1 VTIREAQKRCSTRD
15 AVKAKEY
22 YGKVSELTDDA
33 DASRSEAKE
42 ARAFLA
48 KVQ

>member
-1 VTIREAQKRCSTRD
+1 
-15 AVKAKEY
+15 VKAKEHY
-22 YGKVSELTDDA
+22 AQVAELTGGA